1 MKKLSKIIITLG
13 TAVLSLG
20 LLIGTSPLKVE
31 SVKRVKS
38 TLTSNRVAA
47 GQSQKIRE
55 LQSALGIPQTG
66 QWDTLTIAKVASLT
80 PLSTSNSYPR
90 EVTRWIQRRVGVTA
104 DGWYGDNTANAVYNW
119 QASHQLGR
127 DGISGIETIQS
138 LALA

>member
-1 MKKLSKIIITLG
+1 MKKLIKKITMVALLANIILLG
-13 TAVLSLG
+13 AVNYKTNTDQCVKTETFS
-20 LLIGTSPLKVE
+20 IKATS
-31 SVKRVKS
+31 
-38 TLTSNRVAA
+38 
-47 GQSQKIRE
+47 GQYAKIRE

-119 QASHQLGR
+119 QASHSLGR

>member
-1 MKKLSKIIITLG
+1 MKKLIKKITMVALLANIILLGAVNYKTTNTDQGVKAETFSVKAASGQYAKII
-13 TAVLSLG
+13 
-20 LLIGTSPLKVE
+20 
-31 SVKRVKS
+31 
-38 TLTSNRVAA
+38 
-47 GQSQKIRE
+47 E

-90 EVTRWIQRRVGVTA
+90 EVTRWIQRRLGINA
-104 DGWYGDNTANAVYNW
+104 DGWYGNQTASAVYNW

>member
-1 MKKLSKIIITLG
+1 MKKLIKKITMVALLANIILLG
-13 TAVLSLG
+13 AVNYKTTNTDQGVKAETFS
-20 LLIGTSPLKVE
+20 IKATS
-31 SVKRVKS
+31 
-38 TLTSNRVAA
+38 
-47 GQSQKIRE
+47 GQYAKIRE

-119 QASHQLGR
+119 QASHSLGR

>member
-1 MKKLSKIIITLG
+1 MKKLIKKITIVALLANIILLG
-13 TAVLSLG
+13 AVNYKTNTDQGVKTETFS
-20 LLIGTSPLKVE
+20 IKATS
-31 SVKRVKS
+31 
-38 TLTSNRVAA
+38 
-47 GQSQKIRE
+47 GQYAKIRE

-119 QASHQLGR
+119 QASHGLGR